1 MRKLISVLMLAVM
14 VQACSMNDVSSLFIP
29 PTQTKTPTATVF
41 TTYTPLPTWTP
52 SITPTI
58 TVSPTIVRIPT
69 WDPNVPTSTFA
80 PIPIFIGEYTATPV
94 IPPTPVRPGPGFLS
108 VTNSEPRIFW
118 GDCTPNKSVVVA
130 KVVDPEEVASVV
142 IFVQV
147 KSFDKED
154 YTPWTSGDVMFNYND
169 GTFSYT
175 LQATEI
181 QGHNHYK
188 KSWVRMQLVA
198 TNIKGE
204 EVGRTKIF
212 PEVTTLE
219 PCMCYE
225 PLKGCPIP
233 TLEVAP

>member
-1 MRKLISVLMLAVM
+1 MRKLLLVLLLAVSL
-14 VQACSMNDVSSLFIP
+14 QACSMNEISSLLVP
-29 PTQTKTPTATVF
+29 ATQTIIPTSTELL
-41 TTYTPLPTWTP
+41 TYTPLPTWTP
-52 SITPTI
+52 SVTPTI

-80 PIPIFIGEYTATPV
+80 PVPIFIGEYTATPD

-108 VTNSEPRIFW
+108 VTISDTRIFW
-118 GDCTPNKSVVVA
+118 GNCTPNTSTVIA
-130 KVVDPEEVASVV
+130 KVIDPEEVASVV

-147 KSFDKED
+147 KSFEDED
-154 YTPWTSGDVMFNYND
+154 YTPWTSGDVMFNYLD
-169 GTFSYT
+169 GTFSYE

-181 QGHNHYK
+181 NGHNHYK

-198 TNIKGE
+198 TNIDGE
-204 EVGRTKIF
+204 EIGRTKIF

-233 TLEVAP
+233 TPVIP

>member
-1 MRKLISVLMLAVM
+1 MRFIMRRLYLVLVSMMLL
-14 VQACSMNDVSSLFIP
+14 QSCSMADLLVP
-29 PTQTKTPTATVF
+29 PTNTPVPTATEF
-41 TTYTPLPTWTP
+41 LTYTPLPTWTP
-52 SITPTI
+52 SITPSI
-58 TVSPTIVRIPT
+58 TPSPTIVRIPT

-94 IPPTPVRPGPGFLS
+94 IPPTPIRPGPGFLS
-108 VTNSEPRIFW
+108 VTISEKRIFW
-118 GDCTPNKSVVVA
+118 GSCTPNKSVVVA
-130 KVVDPEEVASVV
+130 KVADPETVASVV

-147 KSFDKED
+147 KSFDEED
-154 YTPWTSGDVMFNYND
+154 YTPWTSGDVMFNYFD
-169 GTFSYT
+169 GTFSYI

-198 TNIKGE
+198 TDFEGE
-204 EVGRTKIF
+204 EVGRTRII

-233 TLEVAP
+233 TPVVP

>member
-1 MRKLISVLMLAVM
+1 MRRIYFVMMLTILL
-14 VQACSMNDVSSLFIP
+14 QACSMNDILNP
-29 PTQTKTPTATVF
+29 PTITPLPTATELV
-41 TTYTPLPTWTP
+41 TYTPLPTWTP

-58 TVSPTIVRIPT
+58 TPSPTIVRIPT
-69 WDPNVPTSTFA
+69 LDPNVPTSTFA
-80 PIPIFIGEYTATPV
+80 PIPIFIGEYTATPAT
-94 IPPTPVRPGPGFLS
+94 PPTPIRPGPGFLS
-108 VTNSEPRIFW
+108 LTISEKRIFW
-118 GDCTPNKSVVVA
+118 GDCTPNKSVVVV
-130 KVVDPEEVASVV
+130 KVTDPEEVYSVV

-147 KSFDKED
+147 KSFVDED
-154 YTPWTSGDVMFNYND
+154 YTPWTTGDVMFNHGG

-181 QGHNHYK
+181 EGHNHYK

-204 EVGRTKIF
+204 EVGRTRIF

-225 PLKGCPIP
+225 PLKGCPIVTP
-233 TLEVAP
+233 

>member
-1 MRKLISVLMLAVM
+1 MRRLHFVLALAILL
-14 VQACSMNDVSSLFIP
+14 QSCSMNDLSSLLVP
-29 PTQTKTPTATVF
+29 STATPIPTNTELV
-41 TTYTPLPTWTP
+41 TYTPLPTWTP

-80 PIPIFIGEYTATPV
+80 PIPIFIGEYTATPD
-94 IPPTPVRPGPGFLS
+94 IPPTPIRPGPGFLS
-108 VTNSEPRIFW
+108 VTVSDTRIFW
-118 GDCTPNKSVVVA
+118 GECTPNKSVVVA
-130 KVVDPEEVASVV
+130 KVTDPEEVASVV

-147 KSFDKED
+147 KAIDKED

-181 QGHNHYK
+181 NGHNHYK
-188 KSWVRMQLVA
+188 KSLVRMQLVA

-204 EVGRTKIF
+204 EVGRTKIYTD
-212 PEVTTLE
+212 VATLE

-233 TLEVAP
+233 TLETAP

>member
-1 MRKLISVLMLAVM
+1 MRRLYFVLALAILL
-14 VQACSMNDVSSLFIP
+14 QSCSMNDISSLLIP
-29 PTQTKTPTATVF
+29 STITPIPTATTFV
-41 TTYTPLPTWTP
+41 TYTPLPTWTP

-58 TVSPTIVRIPT
+58 TVSPTIVHIPT

-80 PIPIFIGEYTATPV
+80 PIPIYIGQFTATPA

-108 VTNSEPRIFW
+108 VTVSDPRIFW
-118 GDCTPNKSVVVA
+118 GECSPNKSVVVA
-130 KVVDPEEVASVV
+130 KVVEPEEVISVV

-147 KSFDKED
+147 KAFDKED
-154 YTPWTSGDVMFNYND
+154 YTPWTTGDVMFNYND
-169 GTFSYT
+169 GTFSYI

-181 QGHNHYK
+181 EGHNHYK

-198 TNIKGE
+198 TNNKGE

-233 TLEVAP
+233 TLEVVP

>member
-1 MRKLISVLMLAVM
+1 MRKLYLVAMIAVLL
-14 VQACSMNDVSSLFIP
+14 QACSMNDILSP
-29 PTQTKTPTATVF
+29 PTNTPLPTSTELITF
-41 TTYTPLPTWTP
+41 TPLPTWTP
-52 SITPTI
+52 SITPSI
-58 TVSPTIVRIPT
+58 TPSPTIVRIPT

-108 VTNSEPRIFW
+108 VTISEKRIFW
-118 GDCTPNKSVVVA
+118 GSCTPNESIIVA
-130 KVVDPEEVASVV
+130 KVTDPEEVASVV

-147 KSFDKED
+147 KSAEDED
-154 YTPWTSGDVMFNYND
+154 YTPWTSGDVMYNYFD

-181 QGHNHYK
+181 NGHNHYK

-204 EVGRTKIF
+204 EVGRTRII
-212 PEVTTLE
+212 PEVASLE

-233 TLEVAP
+233 TPVLP

>member
-1 MRKLISVLMLAVM
+1 MRKLYLVAMIAVLL
-14 VQACSMNDVSSLFIP
+14 QACSMNDILSL
-29 PTQTKTPTATVF
+29 PTNTPLPTSTELITF
-41 TTYTPLPTWTP
+41 TPLPTWTP
-52 SITPTI
+52 SITPSI
-58 TVSPTIVRIPT
+58 TPSPTIVRIPT
-69 WDPNVPTSTFA
+69 WDPNVLTSTFA

-108 VTNSEPRIFW
+108 VTISEKRIFW
-118 GDCTPNKSVVVA
+118 GSCTPNESIIVA
-130 KVVDPEEVASVV
+130 KVTDPEEVASVV

-147 KSFDKED
+147 KSAEDED
-154 YTPWTSGDVMFNYND
+154 YTPWTSGDVMYNYFD

-181 QGHNHYK
+181 NGHNHYK

-204 EVGRTKIF
+204 EVGRTRII
-212 PEVTTLE
+212 PEVASLE

-233 TLEVAP
+233 TPVLP

>member
-1 MRKLISVLMLAVM
+1 MRKLYLVAMIAVLL
-14 VQACSMNDVSSLFIP
+14 QACSMNDILSL
-29 PTQTKTPTATVF
+29 PTNTPLPTSTELITF
-41 TTYTPLPTWTP
+41 TPLPTWTP
-52 SITPTI
+52 SITPSI
-58 TVSPTIVRIPT
+58 TPSPTIVRIPT

-94 IPPTPVRPGPGFLS
+94 IQPTPVRPGPGFLS
-108 VTNSEPRIFW
+108 VTISEKRIFW
-118 GDCTPNKSVVVA
+118 GSCTPNESIIVA
-130 KVVDPEEVASVV
+130 KVTDPEEVASVV

-147 KSFDKED
+147 KSAEDED
-154 YTPWTSGDVMFNYND
+154 YTPWTSGDVMYNYFD

-181 QGHNHYK
+181 NGHNHYK

-204 EVGRTKIF
+204 EVGRTRII
-212 PEVTTLE
+212 PEVASLE

-233 TLEVAP
+233 TPVLP

>member
-1 MRKLISVLMLAVM
+1 MRKLLLLLLMAISL
-14 VQACSMNDVSSLFIP
+14 QACSMNDISSVLFP
-29 PTQTKTPTATVF
+29 MTETPTPTATIA
-41 TTYTPLPTWTP
+41 TYTPLPTWTP
-52 SITPTI
+52 SITPSI
-58 TVSPTIVRIPT
+58 TPSPTIVRIPT

-94 IPPTPVRPGPGFLS
+94 ILPTPVRPGPGFLS
-108 VTNSEPRIFW
+108 VTISDTSIFW
-118 GDCTPNKSVVVA
+118 GDCTPNTSVVVA
-130 KVVDPEEVASVV
+130 KVVEPEEVISVV
-142 IFVQV
+142 VFVQV
-147 KSFDKED
+147 KAIDKED
-154 YTPWTSGDVMFNYND
+154 YTPWTSGDVMFNYNN

-198 TNIKGE
+198 TNIDGE

-233 TLEVAP
+233 TLETLP

>member
-1 MRKLISVLMLAVM
+1 MRKLISVLVLAIM
-14 VQACSMNDVSSLFIP
+14 VQACSMNDISSLFIP
-29 PTQTKTPTATVF
+29 PTQTTTPTATVF
-41 TTYTPLPTWTP
+41 MTYTPLPTWTP

-108 VTNSEPRIFW
+108 VTISDTRIFW

-147 KSFDKED
+147 KSFEEED
-154 YTPWTSGDVMFNYND
+154 YTPWTSGDVMFNYNN

-198 TNIKGE
+198 TNIKEE

>member
-1 MRKLISVLMLAVM
+1 MRKLYLVAMIAVLL
-14 VQACSMNDVSSLFIP
+14 QACSMNDILSL
-29 PTQTKTPTATVF
+29 PTNTPLPTSTELITF
-41 TTYTPLPTWTP
+41 TPLPTWTP
-52 SITPTI
+52 SITPSI
-58 TVSPTIVRIPT
+58 TPSPTIVRIPT

-108 VTNSEPRIFW
+108 VTISEKRIFW
-118 GDCTPNKSVVVA
+118 GSCTPNESIIVA
-130 KVVDPEEVASVV
+130 KVTDPEEVASVV

-147 KSFDKED
+147 KSAEDED
-154 YTPWTSGDVMFNYND
+154 YTPWTSGDVMYNYFD

-181 QGHNHYK
+181 NGHNHYK

-204 EVGRTKIF
+204 EVGRTRII
-212 PEVTTLE
+212 PEVTSLE

-233 TLEVAP
+233 TPVLP

>member
-1 MRKLISVLMLAVM
+1 MRKLYLVAMIAVLL
-14 VQACSMNDVSSLFIP
+14 QACSMNDILSL
-29 PTQTKTPTATVF
+29 PTNTPLPTSTELITF
-41 TTYTPLPTWTP
+41 TPLPTWTP
-52 SITPTI
+52 SITPSI
-58 TVSPTIVRIPT
+58 TPSPTIVRIPT

-108 VTNSEPRIFW
+108 VTISEKRIFW
-118 GDCTPNKSVVVA
+118 GSCTPNESIIVA
-130 KVVDPEEVASVV
+130 KVTDPEEVASVV

-147 KSFDKED
+147 KSAEDED
-154 YTPWTSGDVMFNYND
+154 YTPWTSGDVMYNYFD

-181 QGHNHYK
+181 NGHNHYK

-204 EVGRTKIF
+204 EVGRTRII
-212 PEVTTLE
+212 PEVASLE

-233 TLEVAP
+233 TPVLP